1 MPLDIDK
8 IYDKTCE
15 AMKSHSEGLR
25 SARSLSIVQGIAL
38 TVGSLYLLKDSQ
50 NIAAIGAAVFSILL
64 TIILATLNYH
74 HLRHTRWL
82 SEYAAKLEEEYAKG
96 SIGPCRI
103 MREKRKA
110 NKHQK
115 LLRFTLNSAI
125 YIIVAIFAI
134 LVVFVA
140 VFRIISKS

>member
-1 MPLDIDK
+1 MRSNEESFRGSKKCKIPVNSSGYCIDRW
-8 IYDKTCE
+8 
-15 AMKSHSEGLR
+15 L
-25 SARSLSIVQGIAL
+25 
-38 TVGSLYLLKDSQ
+38 SLYLLKDSQ